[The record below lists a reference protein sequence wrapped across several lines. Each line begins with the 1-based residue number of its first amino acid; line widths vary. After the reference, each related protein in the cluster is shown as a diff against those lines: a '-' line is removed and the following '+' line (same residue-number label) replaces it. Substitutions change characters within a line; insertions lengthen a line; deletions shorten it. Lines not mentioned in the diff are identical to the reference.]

1 MNKDESQAR
10 LPLLF
15 TEMGGAGEL
24 ACSECDFLGEITSFT
39 HGFPSDSIPVRSGY
53 QCQSCGVLAT
63 LKNERRA
70 IVRGKC
76 GCGGDLARDQPIF
89 CPRCKSD
96 KVEYTM
102 TYIT

>member
-1 MNKDESQAR
+1 MNKDESQAGH
-10 LPLLF
+10 PLLF

-24 ACSECDFLGEITSFT
+24 ACSECDFVGQIASFI
-39 HGFPSDSIPVRSGY
+39 HGFGSESHPGVCGY

-63 LKNERRA
+63 LKGERRA

-76 GCGGDLARDQPIF
+76 DCGGDLARDQPIF